1 MPLVTVENIVEKARS
16 AQSIYEA
23 SQQEI
28 IDYLVVGLAWSII
41 NPKTN
46 RSLSEQAVKDTGLG
60 NVEDKIIKN
69 HRKTIGLLHDLKNA
83 PSCGI
88 IRNSPEK
95 GLIEIAR
102 PVGVIGAITP
112 STNPIATPLNKILNA
127 IKCRNS
133 IILAPSPKGEKVC
146 QRIVEYLQNTLMN
159 LGQPKNLIQKLPS
172 PINKISTNE
181 LMKLVDL
188 VLVTGSQNNVRGAYR
203 SGTPSI
209 GVGAGNVSSIIDET
223 ADIEDAAKKII
234 LSKSF
239 DNATSCS
246 SENSIII
253 IEEIYDKVISAL
265 EKNGAVL
272 LNNFQKENLEKN
284 LWINGKLN
292 TNLIAKSAYE
302 ISKEINLDRPK
313 IEQIKVL
320 MVEETGKGKNYPFS
334 GEKLCPVLTV
344 YKASNFEDACHQV
357 NDIYNFQ
364 GKGHSVGLH
373 TQDENRPSK
382 IGFKLHACRVIV
394 NQAHCTAAGGSFDN
408 SLPFSLSM
416 GCGTWGGNSISENLN
431 YKHFLNIVKVVKTIE
446 PQEPNELDI
455 FSKYWDKYGK

>member
-188 VLVTGSQNNVRGAYR
+188 RG
-203 SGTPSI
+203 
-209 GVGAGNVSSIIDET
+209 
-223 ADIEDAAKKII
+223 
-234 LSKSF
+234 
-239 DNATSCS
+239 
-246 SENSIII
+246 
-253 IEEIYDKVISAL
+253 
-265 EKNGAVL
+265 
-272 LNNFQKENLEKN
+272 
-284 LWINGKLN
+284 
-292 TNLIAKSAYE
+292 
-302 ISKEINLDRPK
+302 
-313 IEQIKVL
+313 L
-320 MVEETGKGKNYPFS
+320 M
-334 GEKLCPVLTV
+334 
-344 YKASNFEDACHQV
+344 
-357 NDIYNFQ
+357 I
-364 GKGHSVGLH
+364 
-373 TQDENRPSK
+373 R
-382 IGFKLHACRVIV
+382 
-394 NQAHCTAAGGSFDN
+394 
-408 SLPFSLSM
+408 
-416 GCGTWGGNSISENLN
+416 
-431 YKHFLNIVKVVKTIE
+431 
-446 PQEPNELDI
+446 
-455 FSKYWDKYGK
+455 

>member
-1 MPLVTVENIVEKARS
+1 
-16 AQSIYEA
+16 
-23 SQQEI
+23 
-28 IDYLVVGLAWSII
+28 
-41 NPKTN
+41 
-46 RSLSEQAVKDTGLG
+46 
-60 NVEDKIIKN
+60 
-69 HRKTIGLLHDLKNA
+69 
-83 PSCGI
+83 
-88 IRNSPEK
+88 
-95 GLIEIAR
+95 
-102 PVGVIGAITP
+102 
-112 STNPIATPLNKILNA
+112 
-127 IKCRNS
+127 
-133 IILAPSPKGEKVC
+133 
-146 QRIVEYLQNTLMN
+146 MN
-159 LGQPKNLIQKLPS
+159 LGQPKNLIQKIPG

-188 VLVTGSQNNVRGAYR
+188 VLVTGSQNNVRGAYQ

-234 LSKSF
+234 ISKSF

-253 IEEIYDKVISAL
+253 IEEIYDKVIYAL
-265 EKNGAVL
+265 EKYGAVL
-272 LNNFQKENLEKN
+272 LNNLQKENLEKN

-292 TNLIAKSAYE
+292 TNLTAKSAYE
-302 ISKEINLDRPK
+302 ISKEINLDLPK

-344 YKASNFEDACHQV
+344 YKASNFEDACRQV
-357 NDIYNFQ
+357 NEIYNFQ

>member
-1 MPLVTVENIVEKARS
+1 MPLVNVKNIVEKARS
-16 AQSIYEA
+16 AQSIFEA

-69 HRKTIGLLHDLKNA
+69 HRKTIGLLHDLKDA
-83 PSCGI
+83 PSYGI

-146 QRIVEYLQNTLMN
+146 QRIVKYLQNTLMN
-159 LGQPKNLIQKLPS
+159 LGQPKNLIQKIPG

-188 VLVTGSQNNVRGAYR
+188 VLVTGSQNNVRGAYQ

-234 LSKSF
+234 ISKSF

-253 IEEIYDKVISAL
+253 IEEIYDKVIYAL
-265 EKNGAVL
+265 EKYGAVL
-272 LNNFQKENLEKN
+272 LNNLQKENLEKN

-292 TNLIAKSAYE
+292 TNLTAKSAYE
-302 ISKEINLDRPK
+302 ISKEINLDLPK

-344 YKASNFEDACHQV
+344 YKASNFEDACRQV
-357 NDIYNFQ
+357 NEIYNFQ